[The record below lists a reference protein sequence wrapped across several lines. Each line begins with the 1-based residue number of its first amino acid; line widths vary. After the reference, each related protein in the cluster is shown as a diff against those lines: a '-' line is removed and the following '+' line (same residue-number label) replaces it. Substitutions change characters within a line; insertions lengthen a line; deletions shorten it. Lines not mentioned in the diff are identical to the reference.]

1 MGIAGMNTMEDETD
15 QLATVTE
22 EEETN
27 AVKDETL
34 DGKSEKKNERLW
46 KKVPYLGLILTL
58 LRVTINMIRQAGIKE
73 LTGISPMVYQMY
85 QTMFSLSMSMSWSVW
100 VRKEPFPTQ
109 EPRKVTFLLLLR
121 GVSSCL
127 TSLSCVFALQ
137 QMPLGTYSM
146 VNSTRPFFS
155 LILARF
161 FLSEP
166 CGIPECVTMA
176 LLLGGVLCVVKPP
189 GIFPQDQIDYASY
202 GEQFYLAVVL
212 LLLGTITAG
221 NTMVI
226 LRHLRKQ
233 HIARLTASKDII
245 GALVLFLGLMVSGV
259 QFSNQSAIDR
269 LKIGLFSISF

>member
-1 MGIAGMNTMEDETD
+1 MEDETD

-34 DGKSEKKNERLW
+34 DGKSEKKKERLW

-176 LLLGGVLCVVKPP
+176 LLLAGVLCVVKPP
-189 GIFPQDQIDYASY
+189 GIFPADQIDYASY

-226 LRHLRKQ
+226 LRHLR
-233 HIARLTASKDII
+233 
-245 GALVLFLGLMVSGV
+245 
-259 QFSNQSAIDR
+259 
-269 LKIGLFSISF
+269 

>member
-1 MGIAGMNTMEDETD
+1 MDTKEDEIDNTD
-15 QLATVTE
+15 QDAMVNV
-22 EEETN
+22 EEETIV
-27 AVKDETL
+27 VKSETL
-34 DGKSEKKNERLW
+34 DEKVANRNDKLW
-46 KKVPYLGLILTL
+46 KKVPYLGLMLTL

-73 LTGISPMVYQMY
+73 LTGISPMVYQLY

-100 VRKEPFPTQ
+100 VGKEPFPTQ

-137 QMPLGTYSM
+137 QMPLGTFSM
-146 VNSTRPFFS
+146 VNCTRPFFS
-155 LILARF
+155 LVLARL

-166 CGIPECVTMA
+166 CGIPECVSMA
-176 LLLGGVLCVVKPP
+176 LLLAGVLCVVKPP
-189 GIFPQDQIDYASY
+189 GIFPADQLLDQPDSDSY

-226 LRHLRKQ
+226 LRHLR
-233 HIARLTASKDII
+233 
-245 GALVLFLGLMVSGV
+245 
-259 QFSNQSAIDR
+259 
-269 LKIGLFSISF
+269 

>member
-1 MGIAGMNTMEDETD
+1 MTDLITTGMDTKKDETD
-15 QLATVTE
+15 YTDQHAMVTV

-27 AVKDETL
+27 ALKAETL
-34 DGKSEKKNERLW
+34 EEKASNTNEKLW
-46 KKVPYLGLILTL
+46 KKVPYLGLMLTL

-73 LTGISPMVYQMY
+73 LTGISPMVYQLY

-100 VRKEPFPTQ
+100 VGKEPFPTQ

-146 VNSTRPFFS
+146 VNCTRPFFS
-155 LILARF
+155 LVLARL

-166 CGIPECVTMA
+166 CGIPECMSMA
-176 LLLGGVLCVVKPP
+176 LLLAGVLCVVKPP
-189 GIFPQDQIDYASY
+189 GIFPADQIYYTSD
-202 GEQFYLAVVL
+202 GDQFYLAVVL

-226 LRHLRKQ
+226 LRHLR
-233 HIARLTASKDII
+233 
-245 GALVLFLGLMVSGV
+245 
-259 QFSNQSAIDR
+259 
-269 LKIGLFSISF
+269 